1 MRLFILAGMI
11 GSTLSMLVITI
22 DGLLRRRDFAISQA
36 ISDLG
41 KRLHGWVLNK
51 DLNPIYRRTPRNRN
65 CRWNEW
71 TTPEAEQHGRKPRKP
86 ASRLRLKPA
95 ACGGLLLSSDFR
107 RDHTRRADGDVEQR
121 EGAVDTRP
129 ASPTPWLRSAQW
141 RQGNIQE
148 GVS

>member
-41 KRLHGWVLNK
+41 TRLHGWVLNK
-51 DLNPIYRRTPRNRN
+51 DLNPVYRRTPQNRN

-71 TTPEAEQHGRKPRKP
+71 TTPEAERHGRKPRKP
-86 ASRLRLKPA
+86 ASRLGLKP
-95 ACGGLLLSSDFR
+95 R
-107 RDHTRRADGDVEQR
+107 RLRRVTAVIRLPAGRHAVRRRGRRA
-121 EGAVDTRP
+121 A
-129 ASPTPWLRSAQW
+129 
-141 RQGNIQE
+141 
-148 GVS
+148 